1 MNPGA
6 SPSCGE
12 YPAGQVV
19 VMPFSWQAR
28 EGNTVDILYAY
39 TDGDYRATG
48 GYTLLVSGGAAI
60 GSVGIPIPCPD
71 GPGPGLYLTIK
82 AVAMNPN
89 GSSTAYYWGL

>member
-1 MNPGA
+1 MDIFKL
-6 SPSCGE
+6 
-12 YPAGQVV
+12 AGLAVAIAAIV
-19 VMPFSWQAR
+19 LV
-28 EGNTVDILYAY
+28 IK
-39 TDGDYRATG
+39 ATG